1 MIPLSYNVRSLTVR
15 KVSSLAAVLG
25 IALVVA
31 VFAAAN
37 MLSAGIKET
46 LGSSGSSS
54 NAIILRQG
62 SDAEIASGIEEPQ
75 VGLLL
80 AKEQVARAASG
91 GALGVAEVVVVV
103 TLDKK
108 GTDGV
113 SNVLVRGVPAHVYDF
128 RPEVKLVAGRKAQ
141 PGTDE
146 VVIGKAIRGRF
157 VGVDLGGSFDLKKNR
172 PVTVVGVFESGG
184 SSFESEVWADLD
196 TARTTFGRQGMVSSV
211 RVRLDSPS
219 KFDAFKADV
228 EGDKKLG
235 LAVEREDK
243 FYEKASQGMATL
255 LGGLGVFIA
264 IVFSLGAMIGAAITM
279 YGQVSNRAHEVG
291 TLRALGFSRL
301 SILSSFLI
309 ESLMLA
315 IAGGVLGAVA
325 SLLMGL
331 VKFSM
336 INFTSWSEVVFRFT
350 ATPDIIVSSL
360 FFAGFMGLLG
370 GFLPALRA
378 AYISPIEAMR
388 N

>member
-113 SNVLVRGVPAHVYDF
+113 STVLVRGVPAHVYDF